1 MSYYKLKGGHPI
13 ILDENKRNQYIQS
26 LNEHFEGWHKIGG
39 LSPYSI
45 PHGRDRQRKRETKVS
60 PDIVSFL
67 KEHGDYDKAIFS
79 WPSWR
84 RYVVE
89 ARKAIRPEKQPRRI
103 RQTKK
108 RSSGKSLVSAL
119 DLDLPPSP
127 PSSPPRSPVRESVF
141 SGTKPLTKEQ
151 KRLRKTKYK
160 DLSDEN
166 FQRLFWDPDDKEW
179 DVW

>member
-1 MSYYKLKGGHPI
+1 MSYLKLKGGHPI

-26 LNEHFEGWHKIGG
+26 LNDHFEGWHKIGG
-39 LSPYSI
+39 LSPYTI
-45 PHGRDRQRKRETKVS
+45 PVARKRQSDREAKVS

-67 KEHGDYDKAIFS
+67 KDHGEYDKAIFS

-84 RYVVE
+84 RYIAE
-89 ARKAIRPEKQPRRI
+89 ARKAMKPEKQPRRS

-108 RSSGKSLVSAL
+108 RSSVRNLGSAL
-119 DLDLPPSP
+119 DLSP
-127 PSSPPRSPVRESVF
+127 PSTPSRSPVHESVF

-160 DLSDEN
+160 DLSDEA